1 MRLRSAKPVR
11 LICEQLECRE
21 VPSANLMGVNIGGVE
36 DWSTDRLFA
45 DAMKSAR
52 RPSTLGTHEG
62 TPPIDRNGWPATDA
76 SIVVWHGIGNMNG
89 TYRLSFTGQA
99 DISTMWGAAVVQNK
113 VYTAAT
119 NTTTAKIIYYPGD
132 GSGLLLNFANTRRTA
147 SSALN
152 TGVTNIKMMRPI
164 APGSTTSYD
173 PAVTF
178 TQPLKDLVSK
188 FSVVRMMDATGSNG
202 TTDLNGVWSNRR
214 TPAYASQA
222 AIGASH
228 GMAWEYAV
236 QFWNETDKD
245 AWVNIPFPANDE
257 YITQLATMLKS
268 TLEPGRKIYLEYSNE
283 LWNTWG
289 SFPGV
294 ANRDAAVAEVQANP
308 NSPLNYDGVYPTQDN
323 IGWELAR
330 RRIALR
336 SVQVSNIFRNV
347 FGDSQ
352 MMTRVRPVM
361 MSQLGWTDGWLA
373 RELDYVED
381 YFNSPTY
388 QSTPH
393 PVSYYLYGAGG
404 SAYED
409 PNWAIGNNISV
420 DQIFA
425 TMPYNFDANVRKDMD
440 WVATFG
446 LKRIAYEG
454 GPSLDNI
461 VNNLGV
467 PTSTLETAWSDPRMR
482 SELVLNHNTWTA
494 AGGDLLMYFASTGGC
509 QWGMTKDPFTLDT
522 QKMRAIADLYAAP
535 AVAVNYG
542 KLAPANLSVSDF
554 NIPSNQ
560 GRIDAMKASS
570 LTQNWNG
577 SSFRLA
583 TAGNYSLRASATG
596 SNGGRVEIFVDGKS
610 FGTWDVPPSGETG
623 IVSLGSLT
631 AGVHG
636 IVLHAR
642 AGSFGLSKVSIFA
655 SNSVP
660 ATPTGLAATV
670 LSSISIRVNWVD
682 QASNETMYVLERA
695 TNSTFTSGYT
705 TFNLAANTNQY
716 SDGGLASG
724 VTYYYRVR
732 ATNAAGYS
740 GYSIVAN
747 ATTSGNTGLTTT
759 IFDNDNFTGA
769 SVTRTD
775 SVVDFYWPDSPATNI
790 GADSFSVKWT
800 GRVQAVETGSYTFRT
815 YSDDG
820 VRLWINGQQLVNNW
834 TNHAGTYNTSAAI
847 TLTAGQRYDVRMEFF
862 DSTGG
867 AVSRLEWKRP
877 GQTQFVVVPQSQLTP
892 TAGGPIL
899 FSDSF
904 DAGLGNWGTA
914 SGTWGMAASYAGR
927 TKVNSTTS
935 SPESVSIAATTS
947 WSDFSTSMW
956 VSLANLNGSVG
967 ILGRVTDST
976 HYYQLEIKK
985 NASGQPSWFLNARD
999 GATWTQLASGTLT
1012 YTAGTWLRLR
1022 LTMVGNQLVAESS
1035 TNGTTYTQ
1043 LGSASDSRYTFG
1055 RIGVRAFNSAAYFD
1069 DAVVQGV

>member
-1 MRLRSAKPVR
+1 MRPRLAKPVR
-11 LICEQLECRE
+11 LQCEQLESRE
-21 VPSANLMGVNIGGVE
+21 IPAANLMGVNIGGVE
-36 DWSTDRLFA
+36 DWATDRIFA

-52 RPSTLGTHEG
+52 RPSSLFTHEG
-62 TPPIDRNGWPATDA
+62 APPIDSKGWPATDA
-76 SIVVWHGIGNMNG
+76 SIVLWHGIGNMNG

-99 DISTMWGAAVVQNK
+99 DITTMWGATVVQNK
-113 VYTAAT
+113 IYSSTT

-132 GSGLLLNFANTRRTA
+132 GAGLLLNLATTRRTA
-147 SSALN
+147 NSSLN
-152 TGVTNIKMMRPI
+152 TGVTNIKLMRPI

-202 TTDLNGVWSNRR
+202 DTDLNGVWSNRR
-214 TPAYASQA
+214 PANYASQA
-222 AIGASH
+222 AIGASR

-257 YITQLATMLKS
+257 YVTQLATMLKS

-289 SFPGV
+289 PFPGV

-361 MSQLGWTDGWLA
+361 MSQLGWTEGWLA
-373 RELDYVED
+373 RGLDYIED
-381 YFNSPTY
+381 YFNSSTY
-388 QSTPH
+388 QSTPR

-409 PNWAIGNNISV
+409 PNWTIGTNITV

-425 TMPYNFDANVRKDMD
+425 TMPYNFDANIRKDMD
-440 WVATFG
+440 WVASFG

-467 PTSTLETAWSDPRMR
+467 PTSTLEAAWSDPRMR
-482 SELVLNHNTWTA
+482 TELVQNHNTWTA

-509 QWGMTKDPFTLDT
+509 QWGLTKDPFTLDT
-522 QKMRAIADLYAAP
+522 QKMRAIADLNAAS

-542 KLAPANLSVSDF
+542 KLAPADLSVSDF

-560 GRIDAMKASS
+560 GHIDSMKANS

-577 SSFRLA
+577 STFRLGS
-583 TAGNYSLRASATG
+583 AGNYSIRATATA

-610 FGTWDVPPSGETG
+610 FGTWDVPTSGETS
-623 IVSLGSLT
+623 IVSLGNLS

-642 AGSFGLSKVSIFA
+642 SGTFGLSKVSIF
-655 SNSVP
+655 NSGALP
-660 ATPTGLAATV
+660 ATPISLTATV
-670 LSSISIRVNWVD
+670 LSSIAIRVNWID
-682 QASNETMYVLERA
+682 QAINETMYVLERA
-695 TNSTFTSGYT
+695 TTSTFTSGFT

-724 VTYYYRVR
+724 VTYHYRVR

-740 GYSIVAN
+740 SFSN
-747 ATTSGNTGLTTT
+747 TEQATTFGNTGLTTL
-759 IFDNDNFTGA
+759 IFDNANFTGTSIA
-769 SVTRTD
+769 RTD
-775 SVVDFYWPDSPATNI
+775 GVIDFFWPESPAANI

-800 GRVQAVETGSYTFRT
+800 GRVQAVETGSYIFRT

-820 VRLWINGQQLVNNW
+820 VRLWVNGQQLVNNW
-834 TNHAGTYNTSAAI
+834 TNHAGTYDTATAI
-847 TLTAGQRYDVRMEFF
+847 TLTSGQRYDVRMEFF
-862 DSTGG
+862 DNTGG

-877 GQTQFVVVPQSQLTP
+877 GQSQFVVIPQTQLTP

-899 FSDSF
+899 FTDSF
-904 DAGLGNWGTA
+904 DAGLGNWGPS
-914 SGTWGMAASYAGR
+914 SGTWGMVASYAGR
-927 TKVNSTTS
+927 SKVSNTTS
-935 SPESVSIAATTS
+935 STESLSIAATVS
-947 WSDFSTSMW
+947 WSNYSTSMW
-956 VSLANLNGSVG
+956 VNLVNMNGGVG
-967 ILGRVTDST
+967 ILGRVTDKT

-985 NASGQPSWFLNARD
+985 NTAGQTSWFLNARD
-999 GATWTQLASGTLT
+999 GNAWSQLASGTIA
-1012 YTAGTWLRLR
+1012 YTAGTWVKLR

-1035 TNGTTYTQ
+1035 TNGNTFTQ
-1043 LGSASDSRYTFG
+1043 LGSATDSRYATG
-1055 RIGVRAFNSAAYFD
+1055 RIGMRAFGSAAYFD
-1069 DAVVQGV
+1069 EAVVQGV